1 MEPKLPSV
9 VMPCGRGVRV
19 SRRAAAHRAAKVACM
34 TVLALAGLAAGP
46 CRAADARL
54 NIVTEEWAPYNYVE
68 NGSVKGVS
76 VEVVQALA
84 RALQVPIDIRLLP
97 SMRATVALDHQPRT
111 MLITMLR
118 TPEREA
124 RYKWIGP
131 LGDSSIYFYKRKGSP
146 LAIASLE
153 DAKKVPLICAR
164 QAGLAVTRL
173 REAGFT
179 NLDASAFE
187 GKVVYRKLLFGRC
200 DLAISDSP
208 LGVSHALRQLGFPP
222 DALVQTPVKILSLP
236 LFIACSKDIPDA
248 EIARWQAALE
258 ALKASGA
265 LQGILR
271 KYGE

>member
-1 MEPKLPSV
+1 
-9 VMPCGRGVRV
+9 
-19 SRRAAAHRAAKVACM
+19 M
-34 TVLALAGLAAGP
+34 TALTLAGLAAGP

-54 NIVTEEWAPYNYVE
+54 NIVTEEWAPYNYAE

-84 RALQVPIDIRLLP
+84 GALQVPIDIRLLP

-118 TPEREA
+118 TPDREA

-131 LGDSSIYFYKRKGSP
+131 LGESSIYFYKRKGSP

-164 QAGLAVTRL
+164 HAGLTVSRL
-173 REAGFT
+173 RDAGFT
-179 NLDASAFE
+179 NLDASAPD
-187 GKVVYRKLLFGRC
+187 GRAVYRMLLFGRC
-200 DLAISDSP
+200 DLAVSDSP
-208 LGVSHALRQLGFPP
+208 LGVAHALKQMGSAP
-222 DALVQTPVKILSLP
+222 DAVVQTPVKLLSLP

-248 EIARWQAALE
+248 EIARWQAALD
-258 ALKASGA
+258 ALKGSGA
-265 LQGILR
+265 LQAIHR
-271 KYGE
+271 KYGG